1 MDSVM
6 INPPKR
12 LQDMKNV
19 GAKFGLAL
27 ARVGIESPQQ
37 LQAADPFDVYAR
49 LKRDVPGTSL
59 VALYALI
66 GAMEDQ
72 HWLEVKRERR
82 TEILLRLDDMG
93 IAPK

>member
-1 MDSVM
+1 M
-6 INPPKR
+6 IDTPQY
-12 LQDMKNV
+12 LHDMKNI
-19 GAKFGLAL
+19 GTNFEQAL
-27 ARVGIESPQQ
+27 ARVGIETPQQ
-37 LQAADPFDVYAR
+37 LQAADPFKVYAQ
-49 LKRDVPGTSL
+49 LKRHVPGTSL

-66 GAMEDQ
+66 GALENQ